1 MDMKNLRNAT
11 AGLALLLA
19 ASGTAFAEDTHHA
32 NQPGTQTTPAAPGM
46 FPSGMPMS
54 GMQGQG
60 GMMAMMNMMNMMDQA
75 GMTPMMAMMGPNGT
89 MTFGMMDSQGQPAI
103 MMSGFGNE
111 FMGMPTM
118 PGGFADHIDGRI
130 AYLKAE
136 LKITEAQAPQWNAF
150 ADALRSS
157 AAQARHLRAA
167 ARGRMM
173 PSGDLPARLASQE
186 QSLRDRLD
194 LLHQEGPPLLALY
207 VALSDEQ
214 KRTADQLLAAGGMG
228 M

>member
-1 MDMKNLRNAT
+1 MDTKNLRNAT

-32 NQPGTQTTPAAPGM
+32 NQAETQTAPVAPGM
-46 FPSGMPMS
+46 SQSGMPMS
-54 GMQGQG
+54 GMQGQA
-60 GMMAMMNMMNMMDQA
+60 GMMAMMNMMSQA
-75 GMTPMMAMMGPNGT
+75 GMTPMMAIMGPNGT
-89 MTFGMMDSQGQPAI
+89 MTFGIMDSQGQPVI
-103 MMSGFGNE
+103 MMSGFPDE
-111 FMGMPTM
+111 SMGMPAM
-118 PGGFADHIDGRI
+118 RGSLADHIDGRI

-136 LKITEAQAPQWNAF
+136 LKITEAQAPLWNAF

-157 AAQARHLRAA
+157 AAQARRLRVAVM
-167 ARGRMM
+167 GRMM
-173 PSGDLPARLASQE
+173 PSGDLPARLATLE

-207 VALSDEQ
+207 AALSDEQ
-214 KRTADQLLAAGGMG
+214 KRMADQLLGPDGMG

>member
-1 MDMKNLRNAT
+1 MNMKNLRNAT

-32 NQPGTQTTPAAPGM
+32 NQPGTQTAPAAPGM
-46 FPSGMPMS
+46 SQSGMPMS
-54 GMQGQG
+54 GMQGQA
-60 GMMAMMNMMNMMDQA
+60 GMMAMMSMMSQA
-75 GMTPMMAMMGPNGT
+75 GMTPMMAMMGPNGM

-103 MMSGFGNE
+103 MMSGFPDQ
-111 FMGMPTM
+111 FAGMPGMT
-118 PGGFADHIDGRI
+118 GSFADHIDGRI

-136 LKITEAQAPQWNAF
+136 LKITEAQAPLWNAF

-157 AAQARHLRAA
+157 AAQARRLRSAA
-167 ARGRMM
+167 MGRMM

-186 QSLRDRLD
+186 QSLRESLD

-207 VALSDEQ
+207 AALSDEQ
-214 KRTADQLLAAGGMG
+214 KRTADQLLASGGMG

>member
-1 MDMKNLRNAT
+1 MNMKNLRNAT

-19 ASGTAFAEDTHHA
+19 ASGAAFAEDTHHA
-32 NQPGTQTTPAAPGM
+32 NQSGTQTTPAVPGM
-46 FPSGMPMS
+46 SQSGMPMS
-54 GMQGQG
+54 GMGGQA
-60 GMMAMMNMMNMMDQA
+60 GMMAMMNMMNQA
-75 GMTPMMAMMGPNGT
+75 GMTPMMAMMGPNGM
-89 MTFGMMDSQGQPAI
+89 MTFGMMDSQGQPVI
-103 MMSGFGNE
+103 MMSGFPDE
-111 FMGMPTM
+111 SMGMPAM
-118 PGGFADHIDGRI
+118 RGSLADHIDGRI

-136 LKITEAQAPQWNAF
+136 LKITEAQDPLWNAF